1 VRRLILGVLAAIVV
15 PVLLVACGDDDEST
29 PDDGNGPISIATL
42 QPLSENAPE
51 IDAEFATLDGGL
63 QIATITDGQ
72 GAQPRPGDLVT
83 VNYSG
88 WLLDGALFDSSLRNG
103 QPFSFI
109 LGQGRVI
116 RGWDQGV
123 AEMEVG
129 GVYRLIIPPELGYGS
144 AGAGATIPPDSTLV
158 FDISVI
164 SSDPVQATPAPTPF
178 ATVNS
183 TPPPVNVE
191 PVTTQS
197 GLQIFTIS
205 EGLGE
210 TPVPG
215 STVTLDYAGWVEGGG
230 EFDRGTGFSFPV
242 STGRVIPGFDE
253 GVALMKKSGT
263 YRLVIPPGLA
273 YGAQGAPPRIG
284 PNATLIF
291 DISITSIT
299 PP

>member
-1 VRRLILGVLAAIVV
+1 MMAALV
-15 PVLLVACGDDDEST
+15 LVAAC
-29 PDDGNGPISIATL
+29 GNGDEDVADNGNGQVVIATL
-42 QPLSENAPE
+42 QPLSENAPS
-51 IDAEFATLDGGL
+51 IDADFKTLDGGL

-72 GAQPRPGDLVT
+72 GAQPRAGDRVT

-88 WLLDGALFDSSLRNG
+88 WLLDGPLFDSSLRAG

-116 RGWDQGV
+116 QGWDQGV

-129 GVYRLIIPPELGYGS
+129 GVYRLIIPPELGYGT
-144 AGAGATIPPDSTLV
+144 AGAGDRIPPDSTLV

-178 ATVNS
+178 ATVDS
-183 TPPPVNVE
+183 TPPPVSAE
-191 PVTTQS
+191 PITTQS
-197 GLQIFTIS
+197 GLQLFTIS

-210 TPVPG
+210 TPAPG
-215 STVTLDYAGWVEGGG
+215 STVTLDYAGWVHGGG

-242 STGRVIPGFDE
+242 GTGRVIPGFDE

-263 YRLVIPPGLA
+263 YRLIIPPGLA
-273 YGAQGAPPRIG
+273 YGAQGSPPRIG

-291 DISITSIT
+291 DITVTAIT